1 MQKPKGQSRTSH
13 NKTISPLK
21 KTLSNSKGINVKKKK
36 VNIRKFK
43 VQQTTPDKAKKEEM
57 QMNTNE
63 KQESDLSA
71 RKVAIAVDAW
81 KPFSNPIRN
90 INTSTK

>member
-1 MQKPKGQSRTSH
+1 
-13 NKTISPLK
+13 LK
-21 KTLSNSKGINVKKKK
+21 KTLSNSKGINVKKKMI
-36 VNIRKFK
+36 NIRKFK
-43 VQQTTPDKAKKEEM
+43 VQQTTPDQAKKEEM
-57 QMNTNE
+57 QRNTNE

>member
-1 MQKPKGQSRTSH
+1 M
-13 NKTISPLK
+13 
-21 KTLSNSKGINVKKKK
+21 KKKK
-36 VNIRKFK
+36 INIRKFK

-90 INTSTK
+90 INTSTKQ

>member
-1 MQKPKGQSRTSH
+1 
-13 NKTISPLK
+13 
-21 KTLSNSKGINVKKKK
+21 
-36 VNIRKFK
+36 
-43 VQQTTPDKAKKEEM
+43 M